1 MHEFDEIHDIASIKE
16 YASSKLLVGLERDE
30 NNLYDVNLETSVIK
44 KIITPNISN
53 QLLTSIQCIGE
64 MFDINGFPYLIAT
77 GNAAALL
84 VNIRTGQAQ
93 TLMTTVQKVR
103 DARHAFQFLKHK
115 ESIN

>member
-53 QLLTSIQCIGE
+53 
-64 MFDINGFPYLIAT
+64 
-77 GNAAALL
+77 
-84 VNIRTGQAQ
+84 
-93 TLMTTVQKVR
+93 
-103 DARHAFQFLKHK
+103 
-115 ESIN
+115 